1 MIDTHTHPYLQE
13 FENGGAGAVKR
24 AIDAGVTH
32 MVLPNVDASSI
43 EPMMELHRLFPEN
56 TSVAMGLHPTEVGED
71 WQETVGIMENLLEK
85 GEFCAVGEV
94 GLDLYWDATGE
105 HRQRE
110 AFRQQLQIAERLRLP
125 VIIHCR
131 EALTQVLE
139 EISEV
144 KPTVPLLFH
153 SFTGGPDDVSR
164 IREVTDPMF
173 GINGVVTFK
182 NATSL
187 REALSQIGIERIV
200 LETDAP
206 YLAPVPYRGKRNEP
220 AYITSTCRCVA
231 ATLGMTYEEVER
243 ITDSNARNFFHIPQH
258 IIQ

>member
-13 FENGGAGAVKR
+13 FEEGGTEAVKR

-32 MVLPNVDASSI
+32 MVLPNVDTSTI
-43 EPMMELHRLFPEN
+43 GPMMNLHRLFPEK

-71 WQETVGIMENLLEK
+71 WEETVAMMENLLEN
-85 GEFCAVGEV
+85 GDFCAVGEA

-105 HRQRE
+105 QRQRE
-110 AFRQQLQIAERLRLP
+110 AFRRQLQNAERLRLP

-131 EALTQVLE
+131 EALEQVLE

-153 SFTGGPDDVSR
+153 SFTGGPEEVR
-164 IREVTDPMF
+164 KIREVADPMF
-173 GINGVVTFK
+173 GINGVVTYK
-182 NATSL
+182 NAASL
-187 REALSQIGIERIV
+187 REALPQIGIDRIV

-206 YLAPVPYRGKRNEP
+206 YLAPVPHRGKRNEP

-243 ITDSNARNFFHIPQH
+243 ITDSNAREFFHLSQ
-258 IIQ
+258 